1 MTEYPDKWFGGDV
14 PIPFART
21 LRALDAEASSR
32 SPVLVVIGVLL
43 VLGAIAW
50 SVFARVELTAR
61 VPAIDVRSTS
71 QHEIIALVPQAA
83 TTDWRP
89 GLGATLG
96 HRNGHDLHMRIAHI
110 APRTDGMADVVL
122 AADAIDAVARCADD
136 RDGEAGCTLEIELE
150 PVSPARFALRA
161 AGLE

>member
-1 MTEYPDKWFGGDV
+1 M

-21 LRALDAEASSR
+21 LRALDAEESSR

-43 VLGAIAW
+43 VLSVIAW
-50 SVFARVELTAR
+50 TVLARVELTAR
-61 VPAIDVRSTS
+61 VPVIDVRSTS

-96 HRNGHDLHMRIAHI
+96 HWNGHDLHMRITHI
-110 APRTDGMADVVL
+110 APRSNGMVDVVL
-122 AADAIDAVARCADD
+122 AADAIDGVARCADD
-136 RDGEAGCTLEIELE
+136 RDREARCTLDVELE
-150 PVSPARFALRA
+150 PVSPARFALRV